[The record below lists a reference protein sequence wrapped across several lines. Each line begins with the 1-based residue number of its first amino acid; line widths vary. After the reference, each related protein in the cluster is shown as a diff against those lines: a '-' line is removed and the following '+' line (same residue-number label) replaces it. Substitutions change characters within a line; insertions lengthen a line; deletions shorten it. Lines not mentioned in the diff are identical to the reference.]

1 MSEFNDII
9 QPESAAPVNKKRS
22 AKKVILIVV
31 LVIFAIAAVAG
42 VGFAKKIGGLHNGPG
57 KLGFMMEMLT
67 KDLDLNAQQKT
78 DIDKI
83 KDEIKTKME
92 ANKDKRKGQ
101 AEDFENLLR
110 QSSLDKNQVLEMQSK
125 HETDREDMK
134 NFMAEEMVKFHG
146 VLTQEQR
153 NKAADKMKEFREKRM
168 NDKDKHGWKNHPKT
182 N

>member
-31 LVIFAIAAVAG
+31 LVIFGLAAVAG
-42 VGFAKKIGGLHNGPG
+42 VGFAKKMKGLHDGHG

-67 KDLDLNAQQKT
+67 KDLDLSAQQKT
-78 DIDKI
+78 DVDKI

-110 QSSLDKNQVLEMQSK
+110 QSSLDKKQVLDMQAK

-134 NFMAEEMVKFHG
+134 NFMAEEMVKFHDI
-146 VLTQEQR
+146 LTQEQR
-153 NKAADKMKEFREKRM
+153 TKAADKMKEFREKRM
-168 NDKDKHGWKNHPKT
+168 NDKGKHDGKNHMKT